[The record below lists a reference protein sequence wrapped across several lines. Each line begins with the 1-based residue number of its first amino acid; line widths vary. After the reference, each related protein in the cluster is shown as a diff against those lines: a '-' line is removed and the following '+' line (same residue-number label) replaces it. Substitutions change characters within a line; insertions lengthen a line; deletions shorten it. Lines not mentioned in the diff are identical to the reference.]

1 MECQLISFKRTVLA
15 AMLLL
20 GSSGLALAQGTAPSA
35 TTSNPQDT
43 TTVSPSSPAA
53 QDPGVNPS
61 AAGTNTGAQRSSTS
75 TNPNANAPRS
85 DTGLARGANS
95 FTQGQARRR
104 IEDHGYTNVRQL
116 HKDQNSVW
124 QAEAAKDG
132 RQVKV
137 GLDFRGNVAEIK

>member
-20 GSSGLALAQGTAPSA
+20 GNSGLALAQGTAPSA

-53 QDPGVNPS
+53 QDPGVS
-61 AAGTNTGAQRSSTS
+61 AAGTNTGAQRSGTS
-75 TNPNANAPRS
+75 INPNASAPRS